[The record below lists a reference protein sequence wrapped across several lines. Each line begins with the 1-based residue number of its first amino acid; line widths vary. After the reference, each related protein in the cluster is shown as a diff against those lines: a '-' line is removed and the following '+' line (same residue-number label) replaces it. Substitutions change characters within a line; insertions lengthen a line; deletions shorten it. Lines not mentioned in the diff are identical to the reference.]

1 MSLIMIKD
9 FYLKANCLNINW
21 NSTWL
26 LKQNRKAR
34 IRSRKLARFAS
45 SLLRLSARLRLLRL
59 QQLYIFLLHIIQRFH
74 GLPVFGP
81 QVLEQGQIQ
90 LLLQGK
96 QFGVKVELFWKAM
109 VVKKILF
116 GNHILYSTQV
126 NFSDEIWTSHI
137 GQSHGEKVSSDFWG
151 EILTL
156 LLVRAASRFPSD
168 SVSFSS
174 NSACITFCFATL
186 QQR

>member
-96 QFGVKVELFWKAM
+96 QFGVKVELFLEGHGRKKNTFWKPYIVLNSSEFLWWDM
-109 VVKKILF
+109 DFSHWPKPWWESFFRLLRW
-116 GNHILYSTQV
+116 NTHI
-126 NFSDEIWTSHI
+126 
-137 GQSHGEKVSSDFWG
+137 
-151 EILTL
+151 
-156 LLVRAASRFPSD
+156 A
-168 SVSFSS
+168 
-174 NSACITFCFATL
+174 L
-186 QQR
+186 QIF